1 MVSFIFL
8 YLVVVTNFDCHFSDV
23 LSVFFFFFF
32 IYIYIYLFKIFQVV
46 FIGNCVNF
54 SLDDFVLTSINFS

>member
-23 LSVFFFFFF
+23 LSVFFFFFLY
-32 IYIYIYLFKIFQVV
+32 IYIYII
-46 FIGNCVNF
+46 
-54 SLDDFVLTSINFS
+54 